1 MKLLGCLVCRVE
13 RAPGRP
19 RMLKTVSGF
28 SMHLLLVHGYRFY
41 RRWTDLYNS
50 WWCDFCQD
58 YHAIRTG
65 KHIRKNRTYREH
77 ADCGGLR
84 VYSQMALLLP
94 EAPHGPR
101 KAPGA
106 LPADRE
112 AQEQGQIA

>member
-28 SMHLLLVHGYRFY
+28 SRHLLLVHGYRFY

-50 WWCDFCQD
+50 WWCDFCRD
-58 YHAIRTG
+58 YHRVRRNGDKPIYAM
-65 KHIRKNRTYREH
+65 
-77 ADCGGLR
+77 CGGLR
-84 VYSQMALLLP
+84 AYSPGALLLP